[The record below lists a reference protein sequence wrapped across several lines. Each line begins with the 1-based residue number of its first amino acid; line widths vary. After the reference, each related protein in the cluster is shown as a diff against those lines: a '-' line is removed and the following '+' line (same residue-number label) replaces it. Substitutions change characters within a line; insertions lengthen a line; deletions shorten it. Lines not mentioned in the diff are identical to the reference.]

1 MGCVKKY
8 VISTTLIVTST
19 CTIWVHS
26 MINSKYSKFKQESQQ
41 GIDTSLLFNNLIRNS
56 LQSFHSHL
64 FQLQT
69 IHATNLHGIFN
80 KLAIIRNNAKK
91 LKKNY
96 ATFYRKHPDL
106 QQYTASYLVPIFN
119 FMHRLI
125 GDTCTEINNF
135 FDTPHLE
142 ELYRSEH
149 INWLEPLIDLS
160 HIIYVDLINNYQRHL
175 ISEEDFIVCTERQQ
189 ALDRALEQSP
199 MCVPDYS

>member
-26 MINSKYSKFKQESQQ
+26 MINSKYSNLKQESSPE
-41 GIDTSLLFNNLIRNS
+41 IDALLLFNDNIRNS
-56 LQSFHSHL
+56 LQSFRAHL
-64 FQLQT
+64 FQMQT
-69 IHATNLHGIFN
+69 ATNLHGIFN
-80 KLAIIRNNAKK
+80 KLTVIRNDAKK
-91 LKKNY
+91 LRKKY
-96 ATFYRKHPDL
+96 AYFYRQHPDL

-119 FMHRLI
+119 FMHGLI

-175 ISEEDFIVCTERQQ
+175 ISEEDFIVCTEQQQ
-189 ALDRALEQSP
+189 ALDHALERSP